1 MGRAARHENG
11 AVILYADIITK
22 SITNAITEVKRRRSI
37 QLAYN
42 KKTILL
48 REEYKPI
55 REELV
60 QVADPLPDL
69 QIASS

>member
-11 AVILYADIITK
+11 AVILYAIITK
-22 SITNAITEVKRRRSI
+22 SITDAITEVKHRRSI

-48 REEYKPI
+48 RGI
-55 REELV
+55 
-60 QVADPLPDL
+60 Q
-69 QIASS
+69 SNT